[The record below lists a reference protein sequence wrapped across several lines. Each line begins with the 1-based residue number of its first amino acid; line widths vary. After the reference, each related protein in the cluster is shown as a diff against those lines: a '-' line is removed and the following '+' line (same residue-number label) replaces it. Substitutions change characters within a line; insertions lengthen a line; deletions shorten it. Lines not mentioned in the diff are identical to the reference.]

1 MLPES
6 LLGFITALD
15 GVRQKEQVLRLCCR
29 FPCEWEY
36 LRGGSAHVYCSL
48 IMRDKPAA
56 FLSKQVSMQ
65 INSAESNMTRGWIVL
80 THFPPHCTYCAGLEE
95 DSVDMYRLMIGL
107 DFFVAPVNFG
117 QLSKSALLER
127 NRKHLWGSAEKSAL
141 SRSVYLKHNPD

>member
-1 MLPES
+1 M
-6 LLGFITALD
+6 
-15 GVRQKEQVLRLCCR
+15 
-29 FPCEWEY
+29 
-36 LRGGSAHVYCSL
+36 YCSL

-80 THFPPHCTYCAGLEE
+80 THFPPHCTYCVGLEE
-95 DSVDMYRLMIGL
+95 DFVDMYRLMIGL

-127 NRKHLWGSAEKSAL
+127 NRKHL
-141 SRSVYLKHNPD
+141 